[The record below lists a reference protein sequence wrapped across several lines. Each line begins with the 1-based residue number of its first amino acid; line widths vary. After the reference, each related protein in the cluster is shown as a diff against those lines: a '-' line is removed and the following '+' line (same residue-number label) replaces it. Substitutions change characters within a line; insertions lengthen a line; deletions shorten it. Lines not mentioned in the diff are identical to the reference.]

1 MIKYEIL
8 FKNKKK
14 WSESQQ
20 KDASEKV
27 IYFPTHTTP
36 YNWSFPNPTTYF
48 PLKNDK
54 DKWKP
59 FQVGGHQGRSWRN
72 LSNVGVS
79 YCILYLMVLLK
90 ATLLGIVVH
99 TFNPKAQEVEADGSL
114 SSRPAWSTQWVL
126 VLGQLGLHSETL
138 SW

>member
-27 IYFPTHTTP
+27 IYFSTQTTP

-48 PLKNDK
+48 PLKMT

-59 FQVGGHQGRSWRN
+59 FQVGGHQGRQKLKKKSFKCW
-72 LSNVGVS
+72 
-79 YCILYLMVLLK
+79 CILLYFIFDGTTK
-90 ATLLGIVVH
+90 SH
-99 TFNPKAQEVEADGSL
+99 TASQA
-114 SSRPAWSTQWVL
+114 
-126 VLGQLGLHSETL
+126 
-138 SW
+138 